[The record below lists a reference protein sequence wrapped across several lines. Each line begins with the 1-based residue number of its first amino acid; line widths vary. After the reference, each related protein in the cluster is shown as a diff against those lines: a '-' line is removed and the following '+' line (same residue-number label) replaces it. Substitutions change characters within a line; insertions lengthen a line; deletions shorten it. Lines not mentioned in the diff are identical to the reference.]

1 MHKLIRQILKTGIL
15 PRLPSRRRDAVLE
28 TGAPGPS
35 LTDEIGRALAVRHV
49 DTGSCNGCELE
60 IQALGN
66 AVYNLAA
73 LGVHLVASPRHADVL
88 LVTGPVARAM
98 ADPLRT
104 AYEAVPNPKRVVA
117 LGDCACGCGVYTAN
131 YATVGAV
138 SPVIPVDLA
147 IPGCP
152 PSPEVIREAFQ
163 ALMRPRLRGSGIRGL
178 MRRFMA
184 RDG

>member
-1 MHKLIRQILKTGIL
+1 MHKLLRYILKTGIL
-15 PRLPSRRRDAVLE
+15 PRRSSGHPGSRC
-28 TGAPGPS
+28 GAEASSAS
-35 LTDEIGRALAVRHV
+35 LTGELGRALAVRHV

-73 LGVHLVASPRHADVL
+73 IGVRLVASPRHADVL

-98 ADPLRT
+98 VDPLLL
-104 AYEAVPNPKRVVA
+104 AHDAVPDPKRVVA
-117 LGDCACGCGVYTAN
+117 LGDCARGCGVYTAN

-138 SPVIPVDLA
+138 SRVLPVDLT

-152 PSPEVIREAFQ
+152 PPPEAIYEAF
-163 ALMRPRLRGSGIRGL
+163 ATLMRP
-178 MRRFMA
+178 
-184 RDG
+184 

>member
-15 PRLPSRRRDAVLE
+15 PRLPFRRRDALPATV
-28 TGAPGPS
+28 APGPS
-35 LTDEIGRALAVRHV
+35 LTEEIGRALAVRHV

-73 LGVHLVASPRHADVL
+73 LGVRLVASPRHADVL

-98 ADPLRT
+98 ADPLRA

-138 SPVIPVDLA
+138 SPVIPVDLT

-152 PSPEVIREAFQ
+152 PSPEVIREAFA
-163 ALMRPRLRGSGIRGL
+163 ALMRPRPQAATARGL
-178 MRRFMA
+178 VRRLMG
-184 RDG
+184 RGR

>member
-1 MHKLIRQILKTGIL
+1 MHKLLRQILRTGIR
-15 PRLPSRRRDAVLE
+15 PRLPSRPAIAPPEAL
-28 TGAPGPS
+28 GAGPS
-35 LTDEIGRALAVRHV
+35 LAAELGRALAVRHV

-73 LGVHLVASPRHADVL
+73 LGVRLVASPRHADIL

-98 ADPLRT
+98 AEPLGA

-138 SPVIPVDLA
+138 SAVIPVDLA

-152 PSPEVIREAFQ
+152 PSPEVIREALA
-163 ALMRPRLRGSGIRGL
+163 ALTHL
-178 MRRFMA
+178 
-184 RDG
+184 